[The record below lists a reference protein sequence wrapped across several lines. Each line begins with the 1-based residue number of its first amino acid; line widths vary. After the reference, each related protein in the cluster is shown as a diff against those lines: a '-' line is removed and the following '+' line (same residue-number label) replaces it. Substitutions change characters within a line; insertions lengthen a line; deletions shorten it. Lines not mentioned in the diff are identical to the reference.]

1 MIPDCVQ
8 WRLMANRFGWWRDVA
23 ATSEALELT
32 FLGHAGRDRQSLA
45 PASTPQR
52 SADRTQRCSH
62 HDRFIGGLRFKAHP
76 VQHSIRAPA
85 VGYRVSTKGR
95 SFFYL
100 PDVAKLQNVRRVLR
114 GIGLYIGDG
123 ATMRRRWCG

>member
-1 MIPDCVQ
+1 
-8 WRLMANRFGWWRDVA
+8 
-23 ATSEALELT
+23 
-32 FLGHAGRDRQSLA
+32 
-45 PASTPQR
+45 
-52 SADRTQRCSH
+52 
-62 HDRFIGGLRFKAHP
+62 
-76 VQHSIRAPA
+76 